1 MSYATANYKLLL
13 RLTHTF
19 FDETE
24 IFVVQCSSFFFIY
37 RDKRSSKPLMYSS
50 NIYEIRYALIILSQ
64 FYYIYRYVYVCVMYI
79 HIYIL

>member
-1 MSYATANYKLLL
+1 MSYATVNHKLLL

-24 IFVVQCSSFFFIY
+24 IFIVQYSSLFFIC

-64 FYYIYRYVYVCVMYI
+64 FYYTYRHVYAYMYI